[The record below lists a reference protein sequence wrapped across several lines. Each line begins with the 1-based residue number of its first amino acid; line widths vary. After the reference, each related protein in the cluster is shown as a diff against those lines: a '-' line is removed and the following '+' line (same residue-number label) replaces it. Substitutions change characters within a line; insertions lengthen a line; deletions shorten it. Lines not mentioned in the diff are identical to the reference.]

1 MLIQTTQATPVRAY
15 TAQIK
20 VVEAKDRSYFTSYFF
35 TITVTSS
42 MIPQPTEPDSS
53 QDSGTDEAVKNYT
66 SIYTGNSKT
75 ATGYIEAR
83 IV

>member
-42 MIPQPTEPDSS
+42 MIPQPTEP
-53 QDSGTDEAVKNYT
+53 G
-66 SIYTGNSKT
+66 
-75 ATGYIEAR
+75 
-83 IV
+83 